1 MRKARRY
8 GTFLLLLV
16 GLWCGSL
23 KAATYYVAKTGSGTA
38 CTIGSPCLTVA
49 VGLGKLVAGDTLVI
63 HAGSYSE
70 TIGFFGTNIPA
81 GISDLQRTVIQAA
94 TGETVTLNEV
104 DIYSRSYITIQGI
117 TFNGNVCRIGRN
129 ATTDAAATFVTFDT
143 VTVQNWVGGGS
154 GAGAIMPGFRQEG
167 ISSNL
172 LIKNCSSHNNGST
185 SLDHGLYIST
195 QDVTVDGGTF
205 YSNAGHGIQVYTS
218 GQATATNNTV
228 IKNTITHDNG
238 SYGIGLYSGDNL
250 RAYNNIVYH
259 NGIIVGSTGGLRVS
273 ASSGSPATNPL
284 IFNNTVYNNTGYG
297 IRLEVG
303 ASNVNIRNNIS
314 YNNSGVEISDA
325 TGGSLAASNV
335 ANRNNLCDTL
345 IATLC
350 DGGNPLFVNAAANNF
365 QLQTTSPAINAGTS
379 LSTVTTDFAGVS
391 RPQGSAY
398 DEGAYEYV
406 PAIPPATGWTQLT
419 NTSIRPLCPAG
430 INGNCDKV
438 TLAWASGAFDTLRN
452 RLLIMGGGHTD
463 YEGNEIYSLDVTQLT
478 MTRITNPGTPGASDA
493 QYNGIDPFTNKPN
506 CPTSL
511 VGGTQPNS
519 NHTYDSMVYMPNV
532 DRMWYKQQSNAV
544 CGIGSAEGWQFNM
557 ATNAWE
563 HKSSLLIPSNTGPGL
578 MGSYD
583 PTSGKVFYHGNF
595 DLLSYNPL
603 TDTYV
608 KLTNNGTG
616 FSRTDWMTSV
626 IDPTR
631 HRFYLMGGGQ
641 GALYY
646 DLTAPYARHNINQ
659 TGGTAI
665 TQSGQSGGPGL
676 AYDSAIDRIVG
687 WAGGDTVYLYD
698 ANTDSWTSQTFTGGP
713 GASNINGTY
722 KRWAYSP
729 ASDVFVVVNSVD
741 NNAYSLRLSP
751 PVADTVAPSVPT
763 NLGAN
768 TVSNVEIDLAWTAST
783 DNVGVAGY
791 QIYRNGSQV
800 ALSPT
805 NSYQD
810 TGLTASTTYTYTVAA
825 YDSSSNVSAQ
835 STSASATTGAVVNP
849 SSSNF
854 QISSTASGT
863 LPFTVGLIFK
873 KGDIPNFPILD
884 IAEYQVVVKRRW
896 NDGSVKHAIA
906 SGQTALTANVLK
918 TITVSNST
926 AAPTGTALT
935 SADITAA
942 NPVATVQLGSIGTAN
957 LSSLFATPFRTWLA
971 GPEMVECHYRTT
983 IGGSPG
989 LNVWFYVR
997 FYKAGRIWI
1006 RAIVENGYLN
1016 VSTDNGTTIPNI
1028 TQTYLPLVNIGA
1040 NGVYN
1045 NNGLPLTHYGFTRW
1059 SAEGW
1064 VSGGFPDV
1072 IPKHNSQYLMDTKLV
1087 PNYWKRSPSA
1097 TVLNSL
1103 LQTYT
1108 QMSNGSMNANMGDT
1122 GFQSMIGLLPTWDAL
1137 YVTSTDSRAYY
1148 AVLANSS
1155 SLNSYPIVWRDSS
1168 TQLPATPANW
1178 PSYGIDGGTF
1188 GKCAG
1193 SNCWEMNH
1201 APSEGYLAYLLTG
1214 DYWHY
1219 ETMEFNAALNYL
1231 ALNTSHGVG
1240 LNKLLT
1246 SQTRGTGWNLR
1257 TLVQFDA
1264 VCPSGDAVCF
1274 DYQTLLANNMTQ
1286 WLAVSATLPSPSL
1299 GDIYEYDD
1307 PYGGGKVAPWQQHF
1321 WIQSVGMG
1329 SDLEPLVNMSTYNQV
1344 RDFQYKWPIGILGD
1358 SSNFYF
1364 TYASLFN
1371 LKVTPAS
1378 SGLVLTGFYPTWAQA
1393 WAGNITAGLIVS
1405 PTFNNTLQGT
1415 SGSDPLNASTGYWG
1429 NLIPAIAYAVDH
1441 GATGA
1446 SAAWLR
1452 LTGATN
1458 WSAVG
1463 GSGFDDI
1470 PTWGI
1475 VPRTVIQAPPPTPP
1489 APPTGLIKIN

>member
-1 MRKARRY
+1 
-8 GTFLLLLV
+8 
-16 GLWCGSL
+16 
-23 KAATYYVAKTGSGTA
+23 
-38 CTIGSPCLTVA
+38 
-49 VGLGKLVAGDTLVI
+49 VI
-63 HAGSYSE
+63 HTGTYAE

-81 GISDLQRTVIQAA
+81 GISDLQRTIVQAA

-104 DIYSRSYITIQGI
+104 DIYSRSFITIQGI

-205 YSNAGHGIQVYTS
+205 YSNSGHGIQVYTS

-259 NGIIVGSTGGLRVS
+259 NGLIVGSTGGLRVS

-430 INGNCDKV
+430 IPGNCDKV
-438 TLAWASGAFDTLRN
+438 TQAWASGAFDTLRN
-452 RLLIMGGGHTD
+452 RLLIMGGGHSD
-463 YEGNEIYSLDVTQLT
+463 YEGNEIYALNVTQLT
-478 MTRITNPGTPGASDA
+478 MTRITNPGTPTASDA
-493 QYNGIDPFTNKPN
+493 SFAGTDPDTNSTH
-506 CPTSL
+506 CPTAL

-519 NHTYDSMVYMPNV
+519 NHTYDSMVYMANV
-532 DRMWYKQQSNAV
+532 DKMWYKQQSNAI
-544 CGIGSAEGWQFNM
+544 CGNGSSKGWQFNM

-563 HKSSLLIPSNTGPGL
+563 NHANLLIPGGTGPGL
-578 MGSYD
+578 MASYD
-583 PTSGKVFYHGNF
+583 PTSGKVFYHNNF
-595 DLLSYNPL
+595 DLLSYTPG
-603 TDTYV
+603 TDAYV
-608 KLTNNGTG
+608 KLTSNGTG
-616 FSRTDWMTSV
+616 FGRPDWMTSV

-631 HRFYLMGGGQ
+631 NRFYLMGGGQ

-659 TGGTAI
+659 TGGTTI
-665 TQSGQSGGPGL
+665 INSNGPGL

-687 WAGGDTVYLYD
+687 WTGGDDVFLYD
-698 ANTDSWTSQTFTGGP
+698 ANSNSWTKQTFPNGP
-713 GASNINGTY
+713 GAAIVQGTF

-729 ASDVFVVVNSVD
+729 ASDVFVVVNTID
-741 NNAYSLRLSP
+741 ANAYSLRLSP

-763 NLGAN
+763 NLGASTISSVQIN
-768 TVSNVEIDLAWTAST
+768 LAWTAST
-783 DNVGVAGY
+783 DNVGVVGY

-825 YDSSSNVSAQ
+825 YDASSNVSAQ
-835 STSASATTGAVVNP
+835 STSASATTGTVVNP

-873 KGDIPNFPILD
+873 KGDIPNFPVLD

-942 NPVATVQLGSIGTAN
+942 NPVATVQLGAIGTAN
-957 LSSLFATPFRTWLA
+957 LASLFATPFRTWLA

-997 FYKAGRIWI
+997 LYKAGRIWI
-1006 RAIVENGYLN
+1006 RVIVENGYLN
-1016 VSTDNGTTIPNI
+1016 VSTDNGNTIPNI
-1028 TQTYLPLVNIGA
+1028 TQTYLPSVVIGA
-1040 NGVYN
+1040 NGVF
-1045 NNGLPLTHYGFTRW
+1045 NNGGAALTHYGFTRW
-1059 SAEGW
+1059 TVEGW
-1064 VSGGFPDV
+1064 TSGSFPDV

-1087 PNYWKRSPSA
+1087 PNYWKRSPSDA
-1097 TVLNSL
+1097 KLNSL
-1103 LQTYT
+1103 HQTYV
-1108 QMSNGSMNANMGDT
+1108 QMSNADLDQNMPGP
-1122 GFQSMIGLLPTWDAL
+1122 GFQNDIGLLPLWDAL
-1137 YVTSTDSRAYY
+1137 YVTSTDPRAYY
-1148 AVLANSS
+1148 SMEANSS
-1155 SLNSYPIVWRDSS
+1155 SMNSYPIVWRDSG
-1168 TQLPATPANW
+1168 TQLPASPANW
-1178 PSYGIDGGTF
+1178 PNYAIGG
-1188 GKCAG
+1188 GAYAWGAG
-1193 SNCWEMNH
+1193 PLTWSMTHE
-1201 APSEGYLAYLLTG
+1201 PSEGYTAYLLTG

-1219 ETMEFNAALNYL
+1219 ETMLFNASMNYL
-1231 ALNTSHGVG
+1231 ARNNAIGSG
-1240 LNKLLT
+1240 LTRILT
-1246 SQTRGTGWNLR
+1246 SETRGNAWIMR
-1257 TLVQFDA
+1257 TNSQLAA
-1264 VCPSGDAVCF
+1264 VCPTGDAVCT
-1274 DYQTLLANNMTQ
+1274 DYQTLLQNNVTY
-1286 WLAVSATLPSPSL
+1286 WKNISTTLTAPGIGSV
-1299 GDIYEYDD
+1299 YEYGFG
-1307 PYGGGKVAPWQQHF
+1307 YAGGAGVIAPWQQEF
-1321 WIQSVGMG
+1321 WDMSMGMG
-1329 SDLEPLVNMSTYNQV
+1329 SDIEPLTDMTVYNQL
-1344 RDFQYKWPIGILGD
+1344 RDYLYKFPVGILGD
-1358 SSNFYF
+1358 QTGFYF
-1364 TYASLFN
+1364 TYGSIYN
-1371 LKVTPAS
+1371 LQIGATNSTDPHN
-1378 SGLVLTGFYPTWAQA
+1378 FYTTWKQCWDGSVALS
-1393 WAGNITAGLIVS
+1393 LIVS
-1405 PTFNNTLQGT
+1405 PVFDNTLKGD
-1415 SGSDPLNASTGYWG
+1415 SGGLPANASTGYWG
-1429 NLIPAIAYAVDH
+1429 NLMPAIAYAVDH

-1452 LTGATN
+1452 LTGASN
-1458 WSAVG
+1458 WSVVG
-1463 GSGFDDI
+1463 SSGFDDI
-1470 PTWGI
+1470 PIWGI
-1475 VPRTVIQAPPPTPP
+1475 VPRTVIQVPPPTPP